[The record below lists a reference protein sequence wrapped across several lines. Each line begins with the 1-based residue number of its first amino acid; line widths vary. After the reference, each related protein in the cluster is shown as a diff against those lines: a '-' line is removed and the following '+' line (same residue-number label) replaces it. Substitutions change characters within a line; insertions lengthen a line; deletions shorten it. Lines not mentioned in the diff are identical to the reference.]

1 MLKVFHESVP
11 SERNT
16 NLRKKMTQKSYHMF
30 LSKYLYLSLITGF
43 DEVRK

>member
-16 NLRKKMTQKSYHMF
+16 NLRKKITQKSYHMF
-30 LSKYLYLSLITGF
+30 LIDFLVQIFVFVTY
-43 DEVRK
+43 